1 MKKDKDNEKLD
12 IPKLN
17 EIIKVSRN
25 ILKIMF
31 AFMII
36 GLILVT
42 TYLIKEWKLL
52 NFLGAVL
59 SILSPFFIGIII
71 AWLLDPIVTWL
82 QKNGF
87 KRAIATV
94 MVFLSFI
101 SLVVLFFVLL
111 IPSFA
116 DQINEFI
123 GSAPNVL
130 NNIKNFGE
138 NLFDKL
144 NNIYDYDFTNIK
156 EQLYGGLSNVV
167 SGLTVTLPNKV
178 ISIASSIVSGGLNI
192 IFGLFIAF
200 YMLFDF
206 NNVRKHLFNLLPK
219 SIHAD
224 AITLTDRLNK
234 TLKSYVQGTLLIML
248 LLFIFQSIT
257 LAIAGLSSPMLFG
270 MFCAV
275 TNVIPYIG
283 PYIGGIPA
291 IIVGFTISPVTGI
304 FALLAVVIAQ
314 FLESYFLNPIVMSK
328 TMKLHPVTIMI
339 GLLIFGHFFG
349 ILGMV
354 LATPIIS
361 CIKIIFN
368 FFSHDYSVLKINRFN
383 NYLFTTA
390 STSLWRMIRYFV
402 PSSSN
407 SVPAYFP

>member
-42 TYLIKEWKLL
+42 TYLIKEWRLI

-101 SLVVLFFVLL
+101 SLVVLLFVLL

-130 NNIKNFGE
+130 NNIKDFGE

-368 FFSHDYSVLKINRFN
+368 FFNEKYEIVNMINN
-383 NYLFTTA
+383 K
-390 STSLWRMIRYFV
+390 
-402 PSSSN
+402 
-407 SVPAYFP
+407 

>member
-156 EQLYGGLSNVV
+156 EQLYGGLSNIV

-291 IIVGFTISPVTGI
+291 VIVGFTISPATGI
-304 FALLAVVIAQ
+304 FTLLAVVIAQ

-361 CIKIIFN
+361 CIKIMFN
-368 FFSHDYSVLKINRFN
+368 FFNEKYEIVNMINN
-383 NYLFTTA
+383 K
-390 STSLWRMIRYFV
+390 
-402 PSSSN
+402 
-407 SVPAYFP
+407 

>member
-123 GSAPNVL
+123 GSAPSVL

-156 EQLYGGLSNVV
+156 EQLYGGLSNIV

-234 TLKSYVQGTLLIML
+234 TLKSYVQGTLLIMF

-291 IIVGFTISPVTGI
+291 VIVGFTISPATGI
-304 FALLAVVIAQ
+304 FTLLAVVIAQ

-349 ILGMV
+349 ILGMI

-361 CIKIIFN
+361 CIKVIAN
-368 FFSHDYSVLKINRFN
+368 FFNEKYEIVNMINN
-383 NYLFTTA
+383 K
-390 STSLWRMIRYFV
+390 
-402 PSSSN
+402 
-407 SVPAYFP
+407 

>member
-123 GSAPNVL
+123 GSAPSVL

-156 EQLYGGLSNVV
+156 EQLYAGLSNIV

-248 LLFIFQSIT
+248 LLFIFESIT
-257 LAIAGLSSPMLFG
+257 LAIAVLSSPMLFG
-270 MFCAV
+270 IFCAV

-291 IIVGFTISPVTGI
+291 VIVGFTISPATGI
-304 FALLAVVIAQ
+304 FTLLAVVIAQ

-368 FFSHDYSVLKINRFN
+368 FFNEKYEIVNMINN
-383 NYLFTTA
+383 K
-390 STSLWRMIRYFV
+390 
-402 PSSSN
+402 
-407 SVPAYFP
+407 

>member
-123 GSAPNVL
+123 GSAPSVL

-144 NNIYDYDFTNIK
+144 NNIYNYDFTNIK
-156 EQLYGGLSNVV
+156 EQLYGGLSNIV

-291 IIVGFTISPVTGI
+291 VIVGFTISPATGI
-304 FALLAVVIAQ
+304 FTLLAVVIAQ

-368 FFSHDYSVLKINRFN
+368 FFNEKYEIVNMINN
-383 NYLFTTA
+383 K
-390 STSLWRMIRYFV
+390 
-402 PSSSN
+402 
-407 SVPAYFP
+407 

>member
-52 NFLGAVL
+52 NFLGAIL

-123 GSAPNVL
+123 GSAPSIL

-291 IIVGFTISPVTGI
+291 VIVGFTISPATGI
-304 FALLAVVIAQ
+304 FTLLAVVIAQ

-368 FFSHDYSVLKINRFN
+368 FFNEKYEIVNMINN
-383 NYLFTTA
+383 K
-390 STSLWRMIRYFV
+390 
-402 PSSSN
+402 
-407 SVPAYFP
+407 

>member
-123 GSAPNVL
+123 GSAPSVL

-156 EQLYGGLSNVV
+156 EQLYGGLSNIV
-167 SGLTVTLPNKV
+167 SGLTVTLPNKA

-291 IIVGFTISPVTGI
+291 VIVGFTISPATGI
-304 FALLAVVIAQ
+304 FTLLAVVIAQ

-368 FFSHDYSVLKINRFN
+368 FFNEKYEIVNMINN
-383 NYLFTTA
+383 K
-390 STSLWRMIRYFV
+390 
-402 PSSSN
+402 
-407 SVPAYFP
+407 

>member
-42 TYLIKEWKLL
+42 TYLIKEWKLI

-101 SLVVLFFVLL
+101 SLVVLLFVLL

-291 IIVGFTISPVTGI
+291 IIVGFTISPATGI
-304 FALLAVVIAQ
+304 FTLLAVVIAQ

-368 FFSHDYSVLKINRFN
+368 FFNEKYEIVNMINN
-383 NYLFTTA
+383 K
-390 STSLWRMIRYFV
+390 
-402 PSSSN
+402 
-407 SVPAYFP
+407 

>member
-101 SLVVLFFVLL
+101 SLVVLLFVLL

-368 FFSHDYSVLKINRFN
+368 FFNEKYEIVNMINN
-383 NYLFTTA
+383 K
-390 STSLWRMIRYFV
+390 
-402 PSSSN
+402 
-407 SVPAYFP
+407 

>member
-17 EIIKVSRN
+17 EIIRVSRN

-123 GSAPNVL
+123 GSAPSVL
-130 NNIKNFGE
+130 NNIKNFWE

-156 EQLYGGLSNVV
+156 EQLYGGLSNIV

-291 IIVGFTISPVTGI
+291 VIVGFTISPATGI
-304 FALLAVVIAQ
+304 FTLLAVVIAQ

-368 FFSHDYSVLKINRFN
+368 FFNEKYEIVNMINN
-383 NYLFTTA
+383 K
-390 STSLWRMIRYFV
+390 
-402 PSSSN
+402 
-407 SVPAYFP
+407 

>member
-123 GSAPNVL
+123 GSAPSVL

-291 IIVGFTISPVTGI
+291 VIVGFTISPATGI
-304 FALLAVVIAQ
+304 FTLVAVIIAQ

-368 FFSHDYSVLKINRFN
+368 FFNEKYEIVNMINN
-383 NYLFTTA
+383 K
-390 STSLWRMIRYFV
+390 
-402 PSSSN
+402 
-407 SVPAYFP
+407 

>member
-123 GSAPNVL
+123 GSAPSIL

-144 NNIYDYDFTNIK
+144 NNIYNYDFTNIK

-291 IIVGFTISPVTGI
+291 VIVGFTISPATGI
-304 FALLAVVIAQ
+304 FTLLAVVIAQ

-368 FFSHDYSVLKINRFN
+368 FFNEKYEIVNMINN
-383 NYLFTTA
+383 K
-390 STSLWRMIRYFV
+390 
-402 PSSSN
+402 
-407 SVPAYFP
+407 

>member
-275 TNVIPYIG
+275 TNVLPYIG

-291 IIVGFTISPVTGI
+291 IIVGFTISPATGI
-304 FALLAVVIAQ
+304 FTLLAVVIAQ

-368 FFSHDYSVLKINRFN
+368 FFNEKYEIVNMINN
-383 NYLFTTA
+383 K
-390 STSLWRMIRYFV
+390 
-402 PSSSN
+402 
-407 SVPAYFP
+407 

>member
-144 NNIYDYDFTNIK
+144 NNIYGYDFTNIK

-291 IIVGFTISPVTGI
+291 IIVGFTISPATGI
-304 FALLAVVIAQ
+304 FTLLAVVIAQ

-368 FFSHDYSVLKINRFN
+368 FFNEKYEIVNMINN
-383 NYLFTTA
+383 K
-390 STSLWRMIRYFV
+390 
-402 PSSSN
+402 
-407 SVPAYFP
+407 

>member
-138 NLFDKL
+138 NLFDRL
-144 NNIYDYDFTNIK
+144 NNIYNYDFTNIK

-291 IIVGFTISPVTGI
+291 IIVGFTISPATGI
-304 FALLAVVIAQ
+304 FTLLAVVIAQ

-368 FFSHDYSVLKINRFN
+368 FFNEKYEIVNMINN
-383 NYLFTTA
+383 K
-390 STSLWRMIRYFV
+390 
-402 PSSSN
+402 
-407 SVPAYFP
+407 

>member
-123 GSAPNVL
+123 GSAPSVL

-156 EQLYGGLSNVV
+156 GQLYGGLSNIV

-283 PYIGGIPA
+283 P
-291 IIVGFTISPVTGI
+291 
-304 FALLAVVIAQ
+304 
-314 FLESYFLNPIVMSK
+314 
-328 TMKLHPVTIMI
+328 
-339 GLLIFGHFFG
+339 
-349 ILGMV
+349 
-354 LATPIIS
+354 
-361 CIKIIFN
+361 
-368 FFSHDYSVLKINRFN
+368 
-383 NYLFTTA
+383 
-390 STSLWRMIRYFV
+390 
-402 PSSSN
+402 
-407 SVPAYFP
+407 

>member
-123 GSAPNVL
+123 GSALNVL

-156 EQLYGGLSNVV
+156 EQLYGGLSNIV

-291 IIVGFTISPVTGI
+291 VIVGFTISPATGI
-304 FALLAVVIAQ
+304 FTLLAVVIAQ

-368 FFSHDYSVLKINRFN
+368 FFNEKYEIVNMINN
-383 NYLFTTA
+383 K
-390 STSLWRMIRYFV
+390 
-402 PSSSN
+402 
-407 SVPAYFP
+407 

>member
-144 NNIYDYDFTNIK
+144 NNIYNYDFTNIK
-156 EQLYGGLSNVV
+156 EQLYGGLSNIV

-234 TLKSYVQGTLLIML
+234 TLKSYVQGTLLIMF

-291 IIVGFTISPVTGI
+291 VIVGFTISPATGI
-304 FALLAVVIAQ
+304 FTLLAVVIAQ

-368 FFSHDYSVLKINRFN
+368 FFNEKYEIVNMINN
-383 NYLFTTA
+383 K
-390 STSLWRMIRYFV
+390 
-402 PSSSN
+402 
-407 SVPAYFP
+407 

>member
-314 FLESYFLNPIVMSK
+314 FLESYFLNPIVKSK

-368 FFSHDYSVLKINRFN
+368 FFNEKYEIVNMINN
-383 NYLFTTA
+383 K
-390 STSLWRMIRYFV
+390 
-402 PSSSN
+402 
-407 SVPAYFP
+407 

>member
-17 EIIKVSRN
+17 EIIKVSRK

-111 IPSFA
+111 IPSFV

-123 GSAPNVL
+123 GSAPSVL
-130 NNIKNFGE
+130 NNIKDFGE

-234 TLKSYVQGTLLIML
+234 TLKSYVQGTLLIIL

-291 IIVGFTISPVTGI
+291 VIVGFTISPTTGI
-304 FALLAVVIAQ
+304 FTLLAVVIAQ

-368 FFSHDYSVLKINRFN
+368 FFNEKYEIVNMINN
-383 NYLFTTA
+383 K
-390 STSLWRMIRYFV
+390 
-402 PSSSN
+402 
-407 SVPAYFP
+407 

>member
-52 NFLGAVL
+52 NFLGAIL

-291 IIVGFTISPVTGI
+291 IIVGFTISPATGI
-304 FALLAVVIAQ
+304 FTLLAVVIAQ

-368 FFSHDYSVLKINRFN
+368 FFNEKYEIVNMINN
-383 NYLFTTA
+383 K
-390 STSLWRMIRYFV
+390 
-402 PSSSN
+402 
-407 SVPAYFP
+407 

>member
-156 EQLYGGLSNVV
+156 EQLYGGLSNIV

-224 AITLTDRLNK
+224 EITLTDRLNK
-234 TLKSYVQGTLLIML
+234 TLKSYVQGTLLIMI

-291 IIVGFTISPVTGI
+291 VIVGFTISPATGI
-304 FALLAVVIAQ
+304 FTLLAVVIAQ

-368 FFSHDYSVLKINRFN
+368 FFNEKYEIVNMINN
-383 NYLFTTA
+383 K
-390 STSLWRMIRYFV
+390 
-402 PSSSN
+402 
-407 SVPAYFP
+407 

>member
-52 NFLGAVL
+52 NFLGTVL

-123 GSAPNVL
+123 GSAPSVL

-156 EQLYGGLSNVV
+156 EQLYGGLSNIV

-291 IIVGFTISPVTGI
+291 VIVGFTISPATGI
-304 FALLAVVIAQ
+304 FTLLAVVIAQ

-354 LATPIIS
+354 LAAPIIS

-368 FFSHDYSVLKINRFN
+368 FFNEKYEIVNMINN
-383 NYLFTTA
+383 K
-390 STSLWRMIRYFV
+390 
-402 PSSSN
+402 
-407 SVPAYFP
+407 

>member
-42 TYLIKEWKLL
+42 TYLIKEWKLI

-291 IIVGFTISPVTGI
+291 IIVGFTISPATGI
-304 FALLAVVIAQ
+304 FTLLAVVIAQ

-368 FFSHDYSVLKINRFN
+368 FFNEKYEIVNMINN
-383 NYLFTTA
+383 K
-390 STSLWRMIRYFV
+390 
-402 PSSSN
+402 
-407 SVPAYFP
+407 

>member
-123 GSAPNVL
+123 GSAPSIL

-291 IIVGFTISPVTGI
+291 VIVGFTISPATGI
-304 FALLAVVIAQ
+304 FTLLAVVIAQ

-368 FFSHDYSVLKINRFN
+368 FFNEKYEIVNMINN
-383 NYLFTTA
+383 K
-390 STSLWRMIRYFV
+390 
-402 PSSSN
+402 
-407 SVPAYFP
+407 

>member
-156 EQLYGGLSNVV
+156 EQLYGGLSNIV

-192 IFGLFIAF
+192 IFGLFIAC

-291 IIVGFTISPVTGI
+291 VIVGFTISPATGI
-304 FALLAVVIAQ
+304 FTLLAVVIAQ

-368 FFSHDYSVLKINRFN
+368 FFNEKYEIVNMINN
-383 NYLFTTA
+383 K
-390 STSLWRMIRYFV
+390 
-402 PSSSN
+402 
-407 SVPAYFP
+407 

>member
-42 TYLIKEWKLL
+42 TYLIKEWRLI

-101 SLVVLFFVLL
+101 SLVVLLFVLL

-130 NNIKNFGE
+130 NNIKDFGE

-167 SGLTVTLPNKV
+167 SGITVTLPNKV

-368 FFSHDYSVLKINRFN
+368 FFNEKYEIVNMINN
-383 NYLFTTA
+383 K
-390 STSLWRMIRYFV
+390 
-402 PSSSN
+402 
-407 SVPAYFP
+407 

>member
-156 EQLYGGLSNVV
+156 EQLYGGLSNIV

-291 IIVGFTISPVTGI
+291 VIVGFTISPATGI
-304 FALLAVVIAQ
+304 FTLLAVVIAQ

-368 FFSHDYSVLKINRFN
+368 FFNEKYEIVNMVN
-383 NYLFTTA
+383 NK
-390 STSLWRMIRYFV
+390 
-402 PSSSN
+402 
-407 SVPAYFP
+407 

>member
-42 TYLIKEWKLL
+42 TYLIKEWRLI

-87 KRAIATV
+87 KRAIDTV

-291 IIVGFTISPVTGI
+291 IIVGFTISPATGI
-304 FALLAVVIAQ
+304 FTLLAVVIAQ

-368 FFSHDYSVLKINRFN
+368 FFNEKYEIVNMINN
-383 NYLFTTA
+383 K
-390 STSLWRMIRYFV
+390 
-402 PSSSN
+402 
-407 SVPAYFP
+407 

>member
-291 IIVGFTISPVTGI
+291 IIVGFTISPATGI
-304 FALLAVVIAQ
+304 FTLLAVVIAQ

-368 FFSHDYSVLKINRFN
+368 FFNEKYEIVNMINN
-383 NYLFTTA
+383 K
-390 STSLWRMIRYFV
+390 
-402 PSSSN
+402 
-407 SVPAYFP
+407 

>member
-123 GSAPNVL
+123 GSAPSVL

-156 EQLYGGLSNVV
+156 EQLYGGLSNIV

-224 AITLTDRLNK
+224 AITDRLNK

-291 IIVGFTISPVTGI
+291 VIVGFTISPATGI
-304 FALLAVVIAQ
+304 FTLLAVVIAQ

-368 FFSHDYSVLKINRFN
+368 FFNEKYEIVNMINN
-383 NYLFTTA
+383 K
-390 STSLWRMIRYFV
+390 
-402 PSSSN
+402 
-407 SVPAYFP
+407 